1 MNRAPVIRTSSHVS
15 NARSVLTEV
24 YPLVH
29 HPELV
34 RAKLRV
40 DRELID
46 RVLVVLNRFDI
57 DIDIDI
63 DIDSVGPGLIDEVFA
78 ALNGASG
85 GVE

>member
-57 DIDIDI
+57 DIDID
-63 DIDSVGPGLIDEVFA
+63 SVGPGLIDEVLA

>member
-46 RVLVVLNRFDI
+46 RVLVVLNR
-57 DIDIDI
+57 IDI
-63 DIDSVGPGLIDEVFA
+63 DIDSVGPGLIDEVLA

>member
-15 NARSVLTEV
+15 NARSGLTEV

-57 DIDIDI
+57 D
-63 DIDSVGPGLIDEVFA
+63 SVGPGLIDEVLA

>member
-15 NARSVLTEV
+15 NARSGLTEV

-46 RVLVVLNRFDI
+46 RVLVVLNR
-57 DIDIDI
+57 IDI
-63 DIDSVGPGLIDEVFA
+63 DIDSVGPGLIDEVLA

>member
-57 DIDIDI
+57 DIG
-63 DIDSVGPGLIDEVFA
+63 SVGPGLIDEVLA

>member
-63 DIDSVGPGLIDEVFA
+63 DSVGPGLIDEVFA

>member
-57 DIDIDI
+57 DID
-63 DIDSVGPGLIDEVFA
+63 SVGPGLIDEVLA

>member
-57 DIDIDI
+57 DIDID
-63 DIDSVGPGLIDEVFA
+63 SVGPGLIDEVFA

>member
-1 MNRAPVIRTSSHVS
+1 M
-15 NARSVLTEV
+15 
-24 YPLVH
+24 
-29 HPELV
+29 
-34 RAKLRV
+34 

-46 RVLVVLNRFDI
+46 RVLVVLNGFDI

-63 DIDSVGPGLIDEVFA
+63 DIDSVGPGLIDEVLA